1 MKIELYQSYSFCQ
14 QGQREYQEDS
24 RFPDTETTSTSQ
36 RFFVVCDGVGGC
48 EKGEVASR
56 MVCETFGKAL
66 KKANLDK
73 DFTNEDFSHVLDA
86 AYNALDAKAN
96 SQNREMATTLTFVC
110 FHGGG
115 CTMAHIGDS
124 RIYQIRPSEGILY
137 RSDDHS
143 IVNSMVHS
151 GNLTPNQAINHP
163 QSNVISRYMEPVD
176 SDSSRCMA
184 TVMRTKDIQTDDYFF
199 LCTDGVL
206 HCVSDDQLVDILSSS
221 MGDEQKMHKIASMS
235 QNSEDNNTAYLIH
248 IANVETDPLTAEATE
263 MYDEDSHTTKKIK
276 MASQNL
282 EDIESVKKPA
292 SCLFSWDWIKKI
304 FKL

>member
-1 MKIELYQSYSFCQ
+1 MKIKLYQAYSFCQ

-24 RFPDTETTSTSQ
+24 RFPDTEIPDTSQ
-36 RFFVVCDGVGGC
+36 RFFIVCDGVGGC
-48 EKGEVASR
+48 EKGEVASQT
-56 MVCETFGKAL
+56 VCEAFCKAF
-66 KKANLDK
+66 KKVDFDE
-73 DFTNEDFSHVLDA
+73 DFTNEDFSHVLDI

-96 SQNREMATTLTFVC
+96 DENREMATTLTFAC

-163 QSNVISRYMEPVD
+163 QSNVIARYMEPVD

-184 TVMRTKDIQTDDYFF
+184 TVMRTKDVQAGDYFF

-206 HCVSDDQLVDILSSS
+206 HCVSDDQLVDILSSTES
-221 MGDEQKMHKIASMS
+221 DDRKMNKIASMS
-235 QNSEDNNTAYLIH
+235 QTSEDNNTAYLIH
-248 IANVETDPLTAEATE
+248 VEEVETDPATAEETE
-263 MYDEDSHTTKKIK
+263 MYDEDSHATKKIK
-276 MASQNL
+276 VTSQTL
-282 EDIESVKKPA
+282 EDIESVQKPA
-292 SCLFSWDWIKKI
+292 SCLFSWDWIKNL
-304 FKL
+304 FK